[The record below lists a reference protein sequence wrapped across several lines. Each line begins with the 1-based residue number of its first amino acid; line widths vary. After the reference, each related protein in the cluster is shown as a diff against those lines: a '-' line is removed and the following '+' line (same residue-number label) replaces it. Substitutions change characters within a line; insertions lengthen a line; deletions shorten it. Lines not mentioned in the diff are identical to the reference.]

1 MLEIADRGVGFWPVS
16 AIDRAV
22 IIAPPREF
30 ALNIQDDLDGWSR
43 RRQIGL
49 AWRNGDRTRTRQCW
63 GGALL
68 RPRRR
73 NRKKA
78 ALDHRRRVGTRLQKQ
93 HVGQDHDDGAHTHEA
108 TDSVAVAPPPSLQCK
123 NEGNA
128 TIAAIAVSFAVVG
141 P

>member
-1 MLEIADRGVGFWPVS
+1 MLEIANRGVGFWPVS

-22 IIAPPREF
+22 IIAAPGQL

-43 RRQIGL
+43 RRQIGI
-49 AWRNGDRTRTRQCW
+49 AWPSRDRTRTRQCW

-68 RPRRR
+68 RARRR

-93 HVGQDHDDGAHTHEA
+93 YVDQDHDDGAHTHEA

-123 NEGNA
+123 NARNA
-128 TIAAIAVSFAVVG
+128 TIAAIAV
-141 P
+141 